1 MAADDN
7 NTQRCPRNPVGG
19 FKTDK
24 NIRPSVDSNDSIN
37 QRSPRSSGGFTTDRD
52 IGSSHR
58 PKHRSLYS
66 IDSTSSLYSIDS
78 QRSKPPPPPGTYH
91 VQLPKEQIYRV
102 PPPENARRYE
112 YLSRQ
117 KHNRS
122 ACRRCCCYFFA
133 TLLALLILA
142 ALVVGIFLLVCRPHK
157 PRFSVSGVSVAG
169 INLTSPS
176 PISPAF
182 RIKVRCKNVNGK
194 LGLIYEKGSA
204 VGVFHEGIKLG
215 DGEFTAFE
223 QPAENVTVTVTR
235 LRGSRIL
242 LTSSSRKDLVES
254 QKRGKVRFDLRVKA
268 PVRFRVGAVTTWTM
282 GVTVDCKVT
291 VDKLTSSAAVVSED
305 CVTEDISL
313 T

>member
-1 MAADDN
+1 MADDH
-7 NTQRCPRNPVGG
+7 TQRWARTADR

-52 IGSSHR
+52 IGSHR

-66 IDSTSSLYSIDS
+66 IDSTSSQYSYDS
-78 QRSKPPPPPGTYH
+78 QRSKPPPPGTYH

-122 ACRRCCCYFFA
+122 GCRRCCCYSLA
-133 TLLALLILA
+133 TLLGLLLLA
-142 ALVVGIFLLVCRPHK
+142 GLVVGIFFLVCRPHK

-176 PISPAF
+176 PISPVI
-182 RIKVRCKNVNGK
+182 RIKVRCNNVNGK
-194 LGLIYEKGSA
+194 LGLVYERGSA
-204 VGVFHEGIKLG
+204 VEISHEGIILG

-223 QPAENVTVTVTR
+223 QPVENVTVTVTK
-235 LRGSRIL
+235 LTGPRIQ

-254 QKRGKVRFDLRVKA
+254 QKRGKVQFDVRVKA
-268 PVRFRVGAVTTWTM
+268 PVRFRVGVVKTWTM

-291 VDKLTSSAAVVSED
+291 VDKLTSSATVISED
-305 CVTEDISL
+305 CATQDIRL
-313 T
+313 V